1 MTQIDEPNLDKID
14 QEITDIL
21 LEHLVLA
28 NDNGQPYIKS
38 TDTAVEAIKALIA
51 TQVREATN
59 KTFDKFNKATLAGE
73 NQARIDELE
82 MLSDT
87 YYDDG
92 RIDWGDSTK
101 ESIEQWGDN
110 HADLWIP
117 TRFVHKHIEDRIAEL
132 KGDDK

>member
-1 MTQIDEPNLDKID
+1 MANLDKID

-59 KTFDKFNKATLAGE
+59 KVFVKFNKATLAGE
-73 NQARIDELE
+73 NQAYRKGYNDNARDCYCNSPGATEGVLPHKH
-82 MLSDT
+82 LL
-87 YYDDG
+87 DDG
-92 RIDWGDSTK
+92 
-101 ESIEQWGDN
+101 ESHNIRPN
-110 HADLWIP
+110 LP
-117 TRFVHKHIEDRIAEL
+117 

>member
-28 NDNGQPYIKS
+28 NDNGQPYIQY

-51 TQVREATN
+51 NQVRE
-59 KTFDKFNKATLAGE
+59 
-73 NQARIDELE
+73 ARIDELKQLE
-82 MLSDT
+82 PPDQFTHYIALGKTNYCSMCGFDA
-87 YYDDG
+87 
-92 RIDWGDSTK
+92 
-101 ESIEQWGDN
+101 IE
-110 HADLWIP
+110 
-117 TRFVHKHIEDRIAEL
+117 FKKHINDRIAEL